1 MHYAISPT
9 QPQRNE
15 RLNEMEVS
23 MKLVGKGLQT
33 WRTWR
38 PEQLPFSCFSYTF
51 GFYSSWGPACFLLS
65 SPEASSSCEGLP
77 AEGGKG
83 NICGFRSLCL
93 KTKLLTA
100 CLTFGDQ
107 LYLHPEHLGAGET
120 RDPPFSVSVFI
131 SLLSPLSQALQ
142 TERRKISAAYE
153 TPRGL
158 RGQICQWYG
167 GGCGN
172 PSGPHLLTGACTP
185 KNQLLKQ
192 NQLPSK
198 APAVWDCSNLFT
210 DELCVNSQT
219 ATGCS
224 KPATASWVNQ
234 VRAHFLCKCGYE
246 ELTPAGGVRTVIG
259 TRAAHTYS

>member
-1 MHYAISPT
+1 MLY
-9 QPQRNE
+9 
-15 RLNEMEVS
+15 RLPNLRETKDWSEMEVS
-23 MKLVGKGLQT
+23 IKLVGKGLQT

-120 RDPPFSVSVFI
+120 RARLSQSLFSFPSFLHSLRLCRQRGEKEVLLTKLPGGWGDRSASDTEAAAVTPPAPTCSLVSVPPRI
-131 SLLSPLSQALQ
+131 NCWSKINCPVRHQLCGTVLICLQ
-142 TERRKISAAYE
+142 MNS
-153 TPRGL
+153 
-158 RGQICQWYG
+158 
-167 GGCGN
+167 
-172 PSGPHLLTGACTP
+172 
-185 KNQLLKQ
+185 
-192 NQLPSK
+192 
-198 APAVWDCSNLFT
+198 VW
-210 DELCVNSQT
+210 T
-219 ATGCS
+219 AR
-224 KPATASWVNQ
+224 PPQDVPN
-234 VRAHFLCKCGYE
+234 
-246 ELTPAGGVRTVIG
+246 
-259 TRAAHTYS
+259 